1 MQYSRRF
8 RQRHVPPPRLPVSST
23 PYRMK
28 FAVVREDPE
37 LELALVERTKARAVL
52 TVASGGCTLLTLAR
66 RHPELELVG
75 FDFNSRQL
83 AHVREKASALGEA
96 PLERFNVG
104 DADPTGLN
112 QRGEFEGL
120 FRTLRR
126 FLEEFVAPARELA
139 TFFEPSTPT
148 PERHALR
155 SGWFGSPYW
164 PVAFELALAS
174 PFLHAMFG
182 PAATQHAAPGSYP
195 GYFQAV
201 FERGLQREDAPRNPF
216 LQHVL
221 LGAYRPED
229 APEYLRAQGPVP
241 LTLLE
246 GSLLDVPGLSR
257 FDVVSLS
264 NVFDWSDDPLVA
276 SWAALL
282 SREARSGCAVLLR
295 QLNNQ
300 RDLRRF
306 FEPAFEFDDAL
317 GAALLAKD
325 RSLFYERI
333 EVGFRRDE
341 RA

>member
-1 MQYSRRF
+1 MPYSRLF
-8 RQRHVPPPRLPVSST
+8 RRRHLSPSRLPVSST
-23 PYRMK
+23 PYRLK

-66 RHPELELVG
+66 RHPGLDLVG
-75 FDFNSRQL
+75 FDFNPRQL
-83 AHVREKASALGEA
+83 AHVREKAAALGSE

-104 DADPTGLN
+104 SADPSGLN

-139 TFFEPSTPT
+139 AFFEPATPDT
-148 PERHALR
+148 ERRALLAR
-155 SGWFGSPYW
+155 WFGSPYW
-164 PVAFELALAS
+164 PVAFELALAA
-174 PFLHAMFG
+174 PLLHAMFG

-201 FERGLQREDAPRNPF
+201 FERGLRREDAPRNPF

-221 LGAYRPED
+221 LGQYRAED
-229 APEYLRAQGPVP
+229 APEYLRADKPVP
-241 LTLLE
+241 LTLVE
-246 GSLLDVPGLSR
+246 GSLPDVPGLGR
-257 FDVVSLS
+257 FDVISLS
-264 NVFDWSDDPLVA
+264 NIFDWSDDTLVA
-276 SWAALL
+276 SWATLL
-282 SREARSGCAVLLR
+282 SREARPGCAVVCR

-300 RDLRRF
+300 RNLRRF

-317 GAALLAKD
+317 GAELLARD

-333 EVGFRRDE
+333 EVGFR
-341 RA
+341 A